1 MNGFWILAVIGKW
14 IGIVLLAVLLLLLLL
29 VFLVLFSP
37 INYRVE
43 GEKKNAP
50 GGLFR
55 VSWLLGAIRCRGSY
69 DADNGLKIRLKV
81 LWLTLPG
88 GEPKEKKTKKVKKR
102 KQNAAQEETAPS
114 NTQPAGVSLIGAREK
129 TMLESEPELQSTPE
143 PIPQSAPKPEPPKA
157 QNMERRQAKT
167 VRRVKLE
174 EIPEPPLPEM
184 EFSEDDDAFFTGE
197 DSGEKT
203 KKGIPPIVS
212 EIIHIEDKKGIFS
225 ALGKLLKRL
234 LKGILPGNLSIK
246 GTFGTGDPTTTGYLL
261 AAAGILTAR
270 FGNDIQIKGDF
281 SKAAAEDVEIRIK
294 GRIVPAFLLWAVLAF
309 LLTKPVR
316 RALWRL
322 WKARK

>member
-1 MNGFWILAVIGKW
+1 MNGFWILAVICKW

-29 VFLVLFSP
+29 VFLVFFSP
-37 INYRVE
+37 IKYQIE
-43 GEKKNAP
+43 GEKKDAP

-55 VSWLLGAIRCRGSY
+55 VSWLLGAVRCRGSY

-81 LWLTLPG
+81 LWLTLLD
-88 GEPKEKKTKKVKKR
+88 GEPKEKKTKKEKKR
-102 KQNAAQEETAPS
+102 KQKAMREETAPADA
-114 NTQPAGVSLIGAREK
+114 QLIGAREK
-129 TMLESEPELQSTPE
+129 TAPESEPELQSTPE
-143 PIPQSAPKPEPPKA
+143 PIPQSEPKPEPPKV
-157 QNMERRQAKT
+157 QSMERRQAKT
-167 VRRVKLE
+167 MRRVKLE
-174 EIPEPPLPEM
+174 EIPEPEPPLPEM

-234 LKGILPGNLSIK
+234 LKGILPGNLFVK

-294 GRIVPAFLLWAVLAF
+294 GRIVLAYLLWAALAF
-309 LLTKPVR
+309 LLAKPVR
-316 RALWRL
+316 RALWKL

>member
-1 MNGFWILAVIGKW
+1 MNGFWILAVICKW

-29 VFLVLFSP
+29 IFLVLFSP
-37 INYRVE
+37 IKYQME
-43 GEKKNAP
+43 GEKKDAP

-55 VSWLLGAIRCRGSY
+55 VSWLLGAVRCRGSY

-81 LWLTLPG
+81 LWLTLLG
-88 GEPKEKKTKKVKKR
+88 GKPKEKKKKKEKKR
-102 KQNAAQEETAPS
+102 KQKAMREETAPA
-114 NTQPAGVSLIGAREK
+114 NAQLIGAREK
-129 TMLESEPELQSTPE
+129 TAPESEPEPQSTPE
-143 PIPQSAPKPEPPKA
+143 PIPQSEPKPEPPKA
-157 QNMERRQAKT
+157 QSMERRQAKT

-174 EIPEPPLPEM
+174 EIPEPEPPLPEM

-234 LKGILPGNLSIK
+234 LKGVLPGNLSIK

-270 FGNDIQIKGDF
+270 FGNDIQIKSDF

-294 GRIVPAFLLWAVLAF
+294 GRIVLAYLLWAALAF
-309 LLTKPVR
+309 LLAKPVR
-316 RALWRL
+316 RALWKL

>member
-1 MNGFWILAVIGKW
+1 MNEFGILAVICKW

-43 GEKKNAP
+43 GEKKDAP

-55 VSWLLGAIRCRGSY
+55 VSWLLGAIRCQGSY
-69 DADNGLKIRLKV
+69 DPDNGLKIRLNV
-81 LWLTLPG
+81 LWLTLLG
-88 GEPKEKKTKKVKKR
+88 GEPKEKKKKKR
-102 KQNAAQEETAPS
+102 KQKAVREETASANTLPID
-114 NTQPAGVSLIGAREK
+114 TQPSGASLIGAREK
-129 TMLESEPELQSTPE
+129 AAPESKPEL
-143 PIPQSAPKPEPPKA
+143 QSAPKPEPPTT
-157 QNMERRQAKT
+157 QGMERRQAKT
-167 VRRVKLE
+167 VRRVRLE
-174 EIPEPPLPEM
+174 EIAEPEPPLPEI
-184 EFSEDDDAFFTGE
+184 EFPEEDDAFFTGE
-197 DSGEKT
+197 ESGEKT

-234 LKGILPGNLSIK
+234 LKGVLPGNLFIK

-294 GRIVPAFLLWAVLAF
+294 GRIVLAYLLWAVLAF
-309 LLTKPVR
+309 LLTRPVR

>member
-1 MNGFWILAVIGKW
+1 
-14 IGIVLLAVLLLLLLL
+14 
-29 VFLVLFSP
+29 
-37 INYRVE
+37 
-43 GEKKNAP
+43 
-50 GGLFR
+50 
-55 VSWLLGAIRCRGSY
+55 
-69 DADNGLKIRLKV
+69 
-81 LWLTLPG
+81 
-88 GEPKEKKTKKVKKR
+88 
-102 KQNAAQEETAPS
+102 
-114 NTQPAGVSLIGAREK
+114 
-129 TMLESEPELQSTPE
+129 
-143 PIPQSAPKPEPPKA
+143 
-157 QNMERRQAKT
+157 MERRQAKT

-174 EIPEPPLPEM
+174 EIPEPEPPLPEM

-203 KKGIPPIVS
+203 KKGIPPIVL
-212 EIIHIEDKKGIFS
+212 EIIHIEDEKGIFS

>member
-1 MNGFWILAVIGKW
+1 MNGFWILAVICKW

-37 INYRVE
+37 IKYQVE
-43 GEKKNAP
+43 GEKKDML

-69 DADNGLKIRLKV
+69 DADNGLKIQLKL
-81 LWLTLPG
+81 LWLTLLG
-88 GEPKEKKTKKVKKR
+88 GEPKEKKKKKEKKR
-102 KQNAAQEETAPS
+102 KQKAPQEETAPVDA
-114 NTQPAGVSLIGAREK
+114 QLIGAREK
-129 TMLESEPELQSTPE
+129 TAPESEPEPQSTPE
-143 PIPQSAPKPEPPKA
+143 PIPQSEPKPEPPKA
-157 QNMERRQAKT
+157 QSMERRQAKT
-167 VRRVKLE
+167 VRRIKLE
-174 EIPEPPLPEM
+174 EIPEPEPPLPEM
-184 EFSEDDDAFFTGE
+184 ELSEDNDAFFTGG
-197 DSGEKT
+197 DSEEKT
-203 KKGIPPIVS
+203 KKGIPPIIS

-225 ALGKLLKRL
+225 ALGNLLKRL
-234 LKGILPGNLSIK
+234 LKGILPGNLFIK

-261 AAAGILTAR
+261 AAAGMLTAR
-270 FGNDIQIKGDF
+270 FGNDIQVKGDF

-316 RALWRL
+316 RTLWRL

>member
-1 MNGFWILAVIGKW
+1 MNGFWILAVICKW

-29 VFLVLFSP
+29 IFLVLFSP
-37 INYRVE
+37 IKYQVK
-43 GEKKNAP
+43 GEKKDAP

-55 VSWLLGAIRCRGSY
+55 VSWLLGAVRCRGNY

-81 LWLTLPG
+81 LWLTLLG
-88 GEPKEKKTKKVKKR
+88 GKPKEKKKKKEKKR
-102 KQNAAQEETAPS
+102 KQKAMREETAPADA
-114 NTQPAGVSLIGAREK
+114 QLIGAREK
-129 TMLESEPELQSTPE
+129 TAPESEPEPQSTPE
-143 PIPQSAPKPEPPKA
+143 PIPQSEPKPEPPKA
-157 QNMERRQAKT
+157 QSMERRQAKT

-174 EIPEPPLPEM
+174 EIPEPEPPLPEM

-234 LKGILPGNLSIK
+234 LKGILPGNLFVK

-294 GRIVPAFLLWAVLAF
+294 GRIVLAYLLWAALAF
-309 LLTKPVR
+309 LLAKPVR
-316 RALWRL
+316 RALWKL

>member
-1 MNGFWILAVIGKW
+1 MNGFWILAVICKW

-37 INYRVE
+37 IKYQVE
-43 GEKKNAP
+43 GEKKDML

-69 DADNGLKIRLKV
+69 DADNGLKIQLKL
-81 LWLTLPG
+81 LWLTLLG
-88 GEPKEKKTKKVKKR
+88 GEPKEKKKKKEKKR
-102 KQNAAQEETAPS
+102 KQKAPQEETAPVDA
-114 NTQPAGVSLIGAREK
+114 QLIGAREK
-129 TMLESEPELQSTPE
+129 TAPESEPEPQSTPE
-143 PIPQSAPKPEPPKA
+143 PIPQSEPKPEPPKA
-157 QNMERRQAKT
+157 QSMERRQAKT
-167 VRRVKLE
+167 VRRIKLE
-174 EIPEPPLPEM
+174 EIPEPEPPLPEM

-203 KKGIPPIVS
+203 KKGIPPIVL
-212 EIIHIEDKKGIFS
+212 EIIHIEDEKGIFS

-270 FGNDIQIKGDF
+270 FGNDIQVKGDF

>member
-1 MNGFWILAVIGKW
+1 M
-14 IGIVLLAVLLLLLLL
+14 
-29 VFLVLFSP
+29 
-37 INYRVE
+37 
-43 GEKKNAP
+43 
-50 GGLFR
+50 
-55 VSWLLGAIRCRGSY
+55 
-69 DADNGLKIRLKV
+69 KIRLKV

-129 TMLESEPELQSTPE
+129 TMPESEPELQSTPE
-143 PIPQSAPKPEPPKA
+143 PIPQSAPKPELPKA

-174 EIPEPPLPEM
+174 EIPEPEPPLPEM

-203 KKGIPPIVS
+203 KKGIPPIVL
-212 EIIHIEDKKGIFS
+212 EIIHIEDEKGIFS

>member
-1 MNGFWILAVIGKW
+1 M
-14 IGIVLLAVLLLLLLL
+14 LLAVLLLLLLL

-102 KQNAAQEETAPS
+102 KQNAAREETAPS

-129 TMLESEPELQSTPE
+129 TMPESEPELQSTPE

-174 EIPEPPLPEM
+174 EIPEPEPPLPEM

-203 KKGIPPIVS
+203 KKGIPPIVL
-212 EIIHIEDKKGIFS
+212 EIIHIEDKNF
-225 ALGKLLKRL
+225 LR
-234 LKGILPGNLSIK
+234 
-246 GTFGTGDPTTTGYLL
+246 
-261 AAAGILTAR
+261 AG
-270 FGNDIQIKGDF
+270 
-281 SKAAAEDVEIRIK
+281 KAAETSAERHTAGEFVHKRNIRN
-294 GRIVPAFLLWAVLAF
+294 GRPDNNRISAGSGRDTDCAFWQ
-309 LLTKPVR
+309 
-316 RALWRL
+316 
-322 WKARK
+322 

>member
-1 MNGFWILAVIGKW
+1 
-14 IGIVLLAVLLLLLLL
+14 
-29 VFLVLFSP
+29 
-37 INYRVE
+37 
-43 GEKKNAP
+43 
-50 GGLFR
+50 
-55 VSWLLGAIRCRGSY
+55 
-69 DADNGLKIRLKV
+69 
-81 LWLTLPG
+81 
-88 GEPKEKKTKKVKKR
+88 
-102 KQNAAQEETAPS
+102 
-114 NTQPAGVSLIGAREK
+114 
-129 TMLESEPELQSTPE
+129 
-143 PIPQSAPKPEPPKA
+143 
-157 QNMERRQAKT
+157 MERRQAKT

-174 EIPEPPLPEM
+174 EIPEPEPPLPEM

-197 DSGEKT
+197 DSEEKT

-234 LKGILPGNLSIK
+234 LKGVLPGNLFVK

-294 GRIVPAFLLWAVLAF
+294 GRIVLAYLLWAALAF

-322 WKARK
+322 WKARN

>member
-1 MNGFWILAVIGKW
+1 MNGFWILAVICKW

-29 VFLVLFSP
+29 IFLVLFSP
-37 INYRVE
+37 IKYQVK
-43 GEKKNAP
+43 GEKKDAP

-55 VSWLLGAIRCRGSY
+55 VSWLLGAVRCRGSY

-81 LWLTLPG
+81 LWLTLLG
-88 GEPKEKKTKKVKKR
+88 GEPKEKKKKKEKKR
-102 KQNAAQEETAPS
+102 KQKAMREETAP
-114 NTQPAGVSLIGAREK
+114 AGAQLIGAREK
-129 TMLESEPELQSTPE
+129 TAPESEPEAQSTPE
-143 PIPQSAPKPEPPKA
+143 PIPQSEPKPEPPKA
-157 QNMERRQAKT
+157 QSMERRQAKT
-167 VRRVKLE
+167 MRRVKLE
-174 EIPEPPLPEM
+174 EIPEPEPPLPEM

-234 LKGILPGNLSIK
+234 LKGILPGNLFVK

-294 GRIVPAFLLWAVLAF
+294 GRIVLAYLLWAALAF
-309 LLTKPVR
+309 LLAKPVR
-316 RALWRL
+316 RALWKL

>member
-1 MNGFWILAVIGKW
+1 MNGFWILAVICKW

-37 INYRVE
+37 VKYQVE
-43 GEKKNAP
+43 GEKKDAP

-55 VSWLLGAIRCRGSY
+55 VSWLLGGIRCRGSY
-69 DADNGLKIRLKV
+69 DAENGLKIRLKV
-81 LWLTLPG
+81 LWLTLLG
-88 GEPKEKKTKKVKKR
+88 GEPKEKKAKKEKKR
-102 KQNAAQEETAPS
+102 KQKTAPEETAPA
-114 NTQPAGVSLIGAREK
+114 NAPPAGVLLIGAREK
-129 TMLESEPELQSTPE
+129 TAPESIPE
-143 PIPQSAPKPEPPKA
+143 PIPQSTPIPEPPKA
-157 QNMERRQAKT
+157 QSMERRQAKT

-174 EIPEPPLPEM
+174 DIAEPEPPLPEM
-184 EFSEDDDAFFTGE
+184 EFSEDEEAFFTGE
-197 DSGEKT
+197 ETGEKI

-234 LKGILPGNLSIK
+234 LKGILPGNLFIK

-294 GRIVPAFLLWAVLAF
+294 GRIVLAYLLWAVLAF

>member
-1 MNGFWILAVIGKW
+1 MNGFWILAVICKW

-37 INYRVE
+37 IKYQVE
-43 GEKKNAP
+43 GEKKDML

-69 DADNGLKIRLKV
+69 DADNGLKIQLKL
-81 LWLTLPG
+81 LWLTLLG
-88 GEPKEKKTKKVKKR
+88 GEPKEKKKKKEKKR
-102 KQNAAQEETAPS
+102 KQKAPQEETAPVDA
-114 NTQPAGVSLIGAREK
+114 QLIGAREK
-129 TMLESEPELQSTPE
+129 TAPESEPEPQSTPE
-143 PIPQSAPKPEPPKA
+143 PIPQSEPKPEPPKA

-212 EIIHIEDKKGIFS
+212 KIIHIEDKKGIFS

-270 FGNDIQIKGDF
+270 FGNDIQVKGDF

>member
-1 MNGFWILAVIGKW
+1 MNGFWILAVICKW

-29 VFLVLFSP
+29 IFLVLFSP
-37 INYRVE
+37 IKYQVK
-43 GEKKNAP
+43 GEKKDAP

-55 VSWLLGAIRCRGSY
+55 VSWLLGAVRCRGNY

-81 LWLTLPG
+81 LWLTLLG
-88 GEPKEKKTKKVKKR
+88 GKPKEKKKKKEKKR
-102 KQNAAQEETAPS
+102 KQKAMREETAPADA
-114 NTQPAGVSLIGAREK
+114 QLIGAREK
-129 TMLESEPELQSTPE
+129 TAPESEPEPQSTPE
-143 PIPQSAPKPEPPKA
+143 PIPQSEPKPEPPKA
-157 QNMERRQAKT
+157 QSMERRQAKT
-167 VRRVKLE
+167 VRHVKLE
-174 EIPEPPLPEM
+174 EIPEPEPPLPEM

-234 LKGILPGNLSIK
+234 LKGILPGNLFVK

-294 GRIVPAFLLWAVLAF
+294 GRIVLAYLLWAALAF
-309 LLTKPVR
+309 LLAKPVR

>member
-1 MNGFWILAVIGKW
+1 M
-14 IGIVLLAVLLLLLLL
+14 
-29 VFLVLFSP
+29 P
-37 INYRVE
+37 
-43 GEKKNAP
+43 
-50 GGLFR
+50 
-55 VSWLLGAIRCRGSY
+55 
-69 DADNGLKIRLKV
+69 
-81 LWLTLPG
+81 
-88 GEPKEKKTKKVKKR
+88 
-102 KQNAAQEETAPS
+102 
-114 NTQPAGVSLIGAREK
+114 
-129 TMLESEPELQSTPE
+129 ESEPELQSTPE

-197 DSGEKT
+197 VSGEKT

-270 FGNDIQIKGDF
+270 FGNDIQVKGDF